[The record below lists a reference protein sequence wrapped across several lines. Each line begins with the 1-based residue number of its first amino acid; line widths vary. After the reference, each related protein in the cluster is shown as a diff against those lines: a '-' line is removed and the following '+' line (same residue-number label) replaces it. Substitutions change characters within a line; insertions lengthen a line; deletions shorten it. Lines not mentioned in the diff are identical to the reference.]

1 MTSALE
7 LTAGRMRL
15 INPATGL
22 EVFDT
27 DARLWIQTNWISS
40 ADIGPVSLPARTA
53 TWVANRSLS
62 GVYTPIDVTNDVAV
76 ATINTAATVVDG
88 MMKVSAAAL
97 ATQNTYKAPNLSS
110 ETSTFGAAFYGQW
123 MQCSGTL
130 VGDTFCRARNSGFW
144 VTSGALAA
152 DWPSFRNAM
161 ITYTWIAAGG
171 VLTLRERAVLGPFN
185 GNGYD
190 TVSHSEIN
198 IPARTVDFRLF
209 VGSFV

>member
-7 LTAGRMRL
+7 LTAGRLRL

-40 ADIGPVSLPARTA
+40 ADIGTVSLPARTA
-53 TWVANRSLS
+53 TWVANASLS
-62 GVYTPIDVTNDVAV
+62 GTYTPVDVTNDVAV
-76 ATINTAATVVDG
+76 ASINAAATVVDG
-88 MMKVSAAAL
+88 MMRVNAAAV
-97 ATQNTYKAPNLSS
+97 ATQNTYKAPNFSS
-110 ETSTFGAAFYGQW
+110 ETSTFGSAFYNQW

-144 VTSGALAA
+144 VSNGALAA
-152 DWPSFRNAM
+152 NHPSFRNAM
-161 ITYTWIAAGG
+161 ITYTWIASGG